1 MTADQQQP
9 PRPRPNPDIHT
20 GNRQFDAYL
29 RENVDEETVLLGSVV
44 LMSVG
49 SVDAV
54 THADLRDWFTELEL
68 ATAYLPAEPRAVD
81 AYERATGSAKS
92 KYPLG
97 THPNGRKKQT
107 HEKTGQTVTLMMRH
121 VVRDETRIV
130 RHLVRELADH
140 ADEALSYEVKL
151 AEAEFEREI
160 GPTVPV
166 GSGDMTLTTV
176 DGEIGQL
183 GDFERATIAELIGQI
198 HKDYAH
204 ACRYIPSS
212 RVSKMLR
219 DYLEDRCCGI
229 RLQNG
234 VYFVPRQ
241 HSYTLG
247 ALRELAGRCG
257 AQINRIPVPDT
268 AEQRAMVGDAFNAKC
283 GADLDS
289 LARDI
294 AREQADG
301 AAPYRVAK
309 LHKRFLEVKR
319 EAQEYR
325 TNLGAELGDTAARL
339 DLINSQMANLF
350 TSVGAADEGTD
361 EGGEGPVPGVRE

>member
-1 MTADQQQP
+1 MTSTNQKPQP
-9 PRPRPNPDIHT
+9 PKPDIHT
-20 GNRQFDAYL
+20 GSRQLNAYL
-29 RENVDEETVLLGSVV
+29 REHTGDDVALLGSVV

-49 SVDAV
+49 AVEPV
-54 THADLRDWFTELEL
+54 THTELRNWFTELEL
-68 ATAYLPAEPRAVD
+68 DPSYLPNQPRAVD
-81 AYERATGSAKS
+81 AYERATGSAKT
-92 KYPLG
+92 KYPMGLN
-97 THPNGRKKQT
+97 PNTGRKKQT

-121 VVRDETRIV
+121 VVRDETRVV

-160 GPTVPV
+160 GPTIPV
-166 GSGDMTLTTV
+166 GSGEMTLTTV
-176 DGEIGQL
+176 DDEIEQL
-183 GDFERATIAELIGQI
+183 GALERTTITELIDKMR
-198 HKDYAH
+198 KDYDH
-204 ACRYIPSS
+204 HCRYIPNS

-219 DYLEDRCCGI
+219 DYLERRCAGI
-229 RLQNG
+229 RLQSG

-241 HSYTLG
+241 HGETLG

-257 AQINRIPVPDT
+257 AQVNRIPLPDT

-301 AAPYRVAK
+301 AATYRVTK
-309 LHKRFLEVKR
+309 LHKRFVEVKR
-319 EAQEYR
+319 EAEEYQ

-339 DLINSQMANLF
+339 DLINAQMAQLF
-350 TSVGAADEGTD
+350 ASAGADD
-361 EGGEGPVPGVRE
+361 DHPDK

>member
-1 MTADQQQP
+1 MTTTNKPQP
-9 PRPRPNPDIHT
+9 ARPDLHT
-20 GNRQFDAYL
+20 GSRQLNAYL
-29 RENVDEETVLLGSVV
+29 REHTGDDVALLGAVV

-49 SVDAV
+49 KVEPV
-54 THADLRDWFTELEL
+54 THAELRNWFTELEL
-68 ATAYLPAEPRAVD
+68 DPAYLPNEPRAVD
-81 AYERATGSAKS
+81 AYERATGSART

-97 THPNGRKKQT
+97 LNPHTGRKKQT

-121 VVRDETRIV
+121 VVRDETRVV

-160 GPTVPV
+160 GPTIPI
-166 GSGDMTLTTV
+166 GSGEMTLTTV
-176 DGEIGQL
+176 DEEIGRL
-183 GDFERATIAELIGQI
+183 DPTERITITELIAQMR
-198 HKDYAH
+198 KDYEH
-204 ACRYIPSS
+204 HCRYIPSS

-219 DYLEDRCCGI
+219 DYLERRCAGI

-241 HSYTLG
+241 HGQALS

-257 AQINRIPVPDT
+257 AQLNRIPLPDT

-294 AREQADG
+294 AREQAGG
-301 AAPYRVAK
+301 AAAYRVAK

-319 EAQEYR
+319 EAEEYQA
-325 TNLGAELGDTAARL
+325 NLGAELGDTAARL
-339 DLINSQMANLF
+339 DLINTQMAHLF
-350 TSVGAADEGTD
+350 ASVGGADDD
-361 EGGEGPVPGVRE
+361 EL